1 MKSVNRQFGKLMRKN
16 HGDTTNIA
24 VLLNDFE
31 EADKILSKFIEACK
45 AWRDSWIS
53 ILSVQL
59 ASTSM
64 FKELYDPIMGTN
76 ERKGPEP
83 IVTPVEKLDRV
94 QKLQLVQ
101 RELKSDLLEEVKMI
115 DCSIINPAV
124 NTKELIQPLKKMIKK
139 RENKRLDWE
148 MYVNRVDGYLKK
160 MKRTDR
166 ENTALTKAEEDAAQA
181 ANTLKLADDHLREI
195 LPPIISA
202 AVSIL
207 PHLTEAQIMVQTS
220 LLAHSYTALH
230 NFFEEV
236 GWQSVASIEEIL
248 ALWSKDFNP
257 IQKKV
262 EAIDCIVRG
271 KLIHQPTTHHIKGS
285 SIIRHNPRNDIP
297 SRRLSSNTTVS
308 SQHSVPMLETG
319 SLHVSSIKSQRTSPI
334 SPTSSEEQY
343 TVLPFPKYAS
353 RANPSQISSNSNN
366 YTHSPIATS
375 VDQIQRVPAGK
386 KRPPPP
392 PPPKRKA
399 SQKPDVFVTALY
411 SFEGQNEGDLS
422 FMEGDVIKVIK
433 KTASTD
439 DWWEGTL
446 RGLQGSFP
454 ANYCKSN

>member
-16 HGDTTNIA
+16 NGDTTNIA
-24 VLLNDFE
+24 VLLSDFE

-45 AWRDSWIS
+45 AWRDSWVS

-64 FKELYDPIMGTN
+64 FKELYEPIMGTN
-76 ERKGPEP
+76 ERNGPEP

-101 RELKSDLLEEVKMI
+101 SELKSDLLEEVKII
-115 DCSIINPAV
+115 DCRIIKPAV
-124 NTKELIQPLKKMIKK
+124 NTKELIQPMKKIIKK
-139 RENKRLDWE
+139 RENKRLDWDT
-148 MYVNRVDGYLKK
+148 YVNRVDGYLKK

-166 ENTALTKAEEDAAQA
+166 ENSALIKAEEDMAQA
-181 ANTLKLADDHLREI
+181 ANTLKIADDHLREI

-202 AVSIL
+202 ALSVL

-230 NFFEEV
+230 NYLEEV
-236 GWQSVASIEEIL
+236 GLQSMTSIEEIL
-248 ALWSKDFNP
+248 VLWSKDSNP

-262 EAIDCIVRG
+262 EAIDCIARG
-271 KLIHQPTTHHIKGS
+271 KFNHQPTTYHLKGS
-285 SIIRHNPRNDIP
+285 TIIRHNPGNDTQN
-297 SRRLSSNTTVS
+297 RRLSGNATVS
-308 SQHSVPMLETG
+308 SQHSIPMLETA
-319 SLHVSSIKSQRTSPI
+319 SLHISSSKSQRTSPI
-334 SPTSSEEQY
+334 SPTSSQERG
-343 TVLPFPKYAS
+343 TALPPPKYAS
-353 RANPSQISSNSNN
+353 RENSSQLSSKSNN
-366 YTHSPIATS
+366 YTHSPIATN
-375 VDQIQRVPAGK
+375 VDHIQRSTVGK

-399 SQKPDVFVTALY
+399 SQKPDFYVTALY

-422 FMEGDVIKVIK
+422 FQEGDVIKVVK
-433 KTASTD
+433 KTASSD

-446 RGLQGSFP
+446 RGIQGSFP
-454 ANYCKSN
+454 ANYCKSD